1 MYSTLYAASPGP
13 LPMTPNGPGGSSVF
27 NFCSPPMISPAK
39 PIRSMG
45 AVLTG
50 NVTSKPGPLSMP
62 NSDASMQGIGTLNYQ
77 QTAMLAGIACIPYG
91 VHKHSP
97 VIHVALHSV
106 YFDDNHYKR
115 SQTFSSHCVGTI

>member
-39 PIRSMG
+39 PVRSMG

-50 NVTSKPGPLSMP
+50 NRTLSGKPGPLSMP
-62 NSDASMQGIGTLNYQ
+62 SSDTSMQGIGTLNYQ
-77 QTAMLAGIACIPYG
+77 QTAMLAGIACIPYC
-91 VHKHSP
+91 VLRHTHNIAS
-97 VIHVALHSV
+97 LHSV
-106 YFDDNHYKR
+106 HNH
-115 SQTFSSHCVGTI
+115 T